1 MLYSAGSQGTSLV
14 GSSSPRFWVQA
25 GPVPVLSVPTWT
37 ISLSTGSVRPHTEP
51 ASRPL
56 LGIVGEWG
64 DARLARIE
72 SRSLRPLRGPELD
85 LFDPVGA
92 WAFSPDRSRLALAT
106 GCQAGLSLGNLQLV
120 DVRRMRQVG
129 CLAVGYV
136 GALAWPTPNRL
147 LAVASSPLEV
157 LLIDPGALRIIDR
170 TPVEGVG
177 VVGTARAGDRLI
189 VLTGRLSGPRRVV
202 PHRLVVADRGT
213 VRSVDVGSRASGL
226 VADSSGRRAFL
237 VSGGAVVKVDLD
249 TLAVANLRRSSRQRG
264 RGRVSRETRAALW
277 MGRGLIASFGSDV
290 TVDGRR
296 FRDAP
301 VGLRLIDTRTRT
313 ARLVDGKVAS
323 AVLAGDVLLA
333 TGADEIGLAAYDSRG
348 RKRFQLFRG
357 RSLGVVETFGG
368 RAYVQVAGKAG
379 LQTVGLRPGRILAVR
394 RAPLPLMLLKG

>member
-1 MLYSAGSQGTSLV
+1 MRRWGLALAVAIAAAASA
-14 GSSSPRFWVQA
+14 A
-25 GPVPVLSVPTWT
+25 VPS
-37 ISLSTGSVRPHTEP
+37 HTEP

-64 DARLARIE
+64 DARLVRIE
-72 SRSLRPLRGPELD
+72 PRSLRPLRGPELD
-85 LFDPVGA
+85 LFDPVSA

-129 CLAVGYV
+129 CFAVGYI

-147 LAVASSPLEV
+147 LAVANSPLGV

-177 VVGTARAGDRLI
+177 VAGTVGAGDRLI
-189 VLTGRLSGPRRVV
+189 VLTGRLSGQRRVV
-202 PHRLVVADRGT
+202 PHRLVVADTRGT
-213 VRSVDVGSRASGL
+213 VRSVPVGARASGL
-226 VADSSGRRAFL
+226 VADPSGRRAFL
-237 VSGGAVVKVDLD
+237 VSGGAVAKVDLD
-249 TLAVANLRRSSRQRG
+249 TLAVANVLRSSRERG

-277 MGRGLIASFGSDV
+277 MRRGLIASFGSDV

-301 VGLRLIDTRTRT
+301 LGLRLIDTRTRT

-333 TGADEIGLAAYDSRG
+333 TGADEIGLVAYDSRG

-379 LQTVGLRPGRILAVR
+379 LQTVDLRTGRILAAR
-394 RAPLPLMLLKG
+394 RAPLPLLLLKG

>member
-1 MLYSAGSQGTSLV
+1 VAGGTEPFVGLGRTVCVVRRWGLALAVAVAAAGSVAAPSH
-14 GSSSPRFWVQA
+14 S
-25 GPVPVLSVPTWT
+25 
-37 ISLSTGSVRPHTEP
+37 EP

-72 SRSLRPLRGPELD
+72 PRSLRPLRGPELD

-147 LAVASSPLEV
+147 LAVANSPLGV

-177 VVGTARAGDRLI
+177 VAGTARAGDRLI
-189 VLTGRLSGPRRVV
+189 FLTGRLRGQRRVV
-202 PHRLVVADRGT
+202 PHRLVVADTRGT
-213 VRSVDVGSRASGL
+213 IRSVDIGASRASGL
-226 VADSSGRRAFL
+226 VADPSGRRAFL
-237 VSGGAVVKVDLD
+237 VSGGAVVKVDLA
-249 TLAVANLRRSSRQRG
+249 TLTVANLRRSSRQRG
-264 RGRVSRETRAALW
+264 RGTVSRESRAAVW

-290 TVDGRR
+290 TIDGRR

-333 TGADEIGLAAYDSRG
+333 TGADEIGLVAYDSRG
-348 RKRFQLFRG
+348 RKRFQLFQG

-379 LQTVGLRPGRILAVR
+379 LQTVDLRTGRILAVR
-394 RAPLPLMLLKG
+394 RAPLPLLLLKG

>member
-1 MLYSAGSQGTSLV
+1 VGLGRTVCVVRRWGLALAVAAAAAGS
-14 GSSSPRFWVQA
+14 A
-25 GPVPVLSVPTWT
+25 AVPSH
-37 ISLSTGSVRPHTEP
+37 IEP
-51 ASRPL
+51 ASGPL

-64 DARLARIE
+64 DARLVRIE
-72 SRSLRPLRGPELD
+72 PRSLRSLRGPELD

-92 WAFSPDRSRLALAT
+92 WAFSPDRSRVALAT
-106 GCQAGLSLGNLQLV
+106 GCQTGLSLGNLQLV

-147 LAVASSPLEV
+147 LAVANSPLEV
-157 LLIDPGALRIIDR
+157 LLIDPAAPRIIDR

-189 VLTGRLSGPRRVV
+189 VLTGRSSGQRRVV
-202 PHRLVVADRGT
+202 PHRLVVADARGT
-213 VRSVDVGSRASGL
+213 VRSVAVGTSRASAL
-226 VADSSGRRAFL
+226 VADPSGRRAFL

-264 RGRVSRETRAALW
+264 RGSVSRETREALW
-277 MGRGLIASFGSDV
+277 MGRRLIASFGSDV

-296 FRDAP
+296 VRDAP
-301 VGLRLIDTRTRT
+301 IGLRLIDTRTRT

-333 TGADEIGLAAYDSRG
+333 TGADALGLVAYDSRG

-357 RSLGVVETFGG
+357 RSVGVIETLGG
-368 RAYVQVAGKAG
+368 RAYVQVGGKAG
-379 LQTVGLRPGRILAVR
+379 LQTVDLRTGRILAER
-394 RAPLPLMLLKG
+394 RAPLPLLLLKG

>member
-1 MLYSAGSQGTSLV
+1 MVVAVAVAGSAAV
-14 GSSSPRFWVQA
+14 PSSS
-25 GPVPVLSVPTWT
+25 
-37 ISLSTGSVRPHTEP
+37 EP

-72 SRSLRPLRGPELD
+72 PRSLRPLRGPELD

-106 GCQAGLSLGNLQLV
+106 GCQVGLSLGNLQLV

-129 CLAVGYV
+129 CLAVGDV

-147 LAVASSPLEV
+147 LAVANAPLAV
-157 LLIDPGALRIIDR
+157 LLIDPAALRIIER

-177 VVGTARAGDRLI
+177 VAGTARAGDRLI

-202 PHRLVVADRGT
+202 AHRLLVADARGA
-213 VRSVDVGSRASGL
+213 VRSTAIGASRASGL
-226 VADSSGRRAFL
+226 VADPSGRRAFL
-237 VSGGAVVKVDLD
+237 VSGGAVVQIDLD
-249 TLAVANLRRSSRQRG
+249 TLAVANLRRSSPQRG
-264 RGRVSRETRAALW
+264 RGRVTREIREALW
-277 MGRGLIASFGSDV
+277 IGRGLIASFGSDV
-290 TVDGRR
+290 TANGRR
-296 FRDAP
+296 FRDVP

-323 AVLAGDVLLA
+323 AELAGDVLLA
-333 TGADEIGLAAYDSRG
+333 TGADEIGLVGYDSRG

-357 RSLGVVETFGG
+357 RSLGRVETFGG

-379 LQTVGLRPGRILAVR
+379 LQTVDLRTGRLLAPR
-394 RAPLPLMLLKG
+394 RAPLPLLLLKG

>member
-1 MLYSAGSQGTSLV
+1 VAVAFAVAGSAAVPSGTES
-14 GSSSPRFWVQA
+14 
-25 GPVPVLSVPTWT
+25 
-37 ISLSTGSVRPHTEP
+37 

-64 DARLARIE
+64 DARLARID
-72 SRSLRPLRGPELD
+72 RGSLRPLRGPQLE

-106 GCQAGLSLGNLQLV
+106 GCQAGLSLGHLQLV

-147 LAVASSPLEV
+147 LVVATSPLEV
-157 LLIDPGALRIIDR
+157 LLIDPASVRVIER

-177 VVGTARAGDRLI
+177 VSGTARAGDRLI
-189 VLTGRLSGPRRVV
+189 VLTGRLSGQRRVV
-202 PHRLVVADRGT
+202 PHRLVVADTRGT
-213 VRSVDVGSRASGL
+213 VRSVAVGAHASGL
-226 VADSSGRRAFL
+226 VADPSGRRAFL
-237 VSGGAVVKVDLD
+237 VSGGAVVQIDLD
-249 TLAVANLRRSSRQRG
+249 TLAVANVRRSSRQRG
-264 RGRVSRETRAALW
+264 RRRASRETRAALW

-313 ARLVDGKVAS
+313 ARLVDAKVSFAE
-323 AVLAGDVLLA
+323 LAGDVLLA
-333 TGADEIGLAAYDSRG
+333 TGADEIGLVAYDARG

-357 RSLGVVETFGG
+357 RSLGAVETFGG

-379 LQTVGLRPGRILAVR
+379 LQRVVLRTGRILSPR
-394 RAPLPLMLLKG
+394 RAPLPLLLLKG

>member
-1 MLYSAGSQGTSLV
+1 LAV
-14 GSSSPRFWVQA
+14 VIVA
-25 GPVPVLSVPTWT
+25 AVAVPSH
-37 ISLSTGSVRPHTEP
+37 SEP

-72 SRSLRPLRGPELD
+72 PRSLRPLRGPELD

-120 DVRRMRQVG
+120 DVRRMRQIG

-147 LAVASSPLEV
+147 LAVVSSPLEV

-177 VVGTARAGDRLI
+177 VVDTARTGDRLI

-202 PHRLVVADRGT
+202 PHRLVVADTRGT

-226 VADSSGRRAFL
+226 VAEPSGRRAFL
-237 VSGGAVVKVDLD
+237 VSGGAVLKVDLD

-296 FRDAP
+296 VRDAP
-301 VGLRLIDTRTRT
+301 VGLRLIDTTTRT
-313 ARLVDGKVAS
+313 ARLVDRKVAS

-368 RAYVQVAGKAG
+368 RAFVQVADKAG
-379 LQTVGLRPGRILAVR
+379 LQTVDLRTGRILAPR
-394 RAPLPLMLLKG
+394 RVPLPLLLLKG

>member
-1 MLYSAGSQGTSLV
+1 MAVAFAVAGS
-14 GSSSPRFWVQA
+14 A
-25 GPVPVLSVPTWT
+25 AVPS
-37 ISLSTGSVRPHTEP
+37 HTEP
-51 ASRPL
+51 PSRPL

-64 DARLARIE
+64 DARLVRIE
-72 SRSLRPLRGPELD
+72 PRSLRPLRGPQLD
-85 LFDPVGA
+85 LFDPVSA

-129 CLAVGYV
+129 CLAVGYI

-147 LAVASSPLEV
+147 LAVANSPLGV

-177 VVGTARAGDRLI
+177 VSGTARAGDRLI
-189 VLTGRLSGPRRVV
+189 VLTGRLSGQRRVV
-202 PHRLVVADRGT
+202 PHRLVVADTRGT
-213 VRSVDVGSRASGL
+213 VRSVPVGAGASGL
-226 VADSSGRRAFL
+226 VADPSRRRAFL

-249 TLAVANLRRSSRQRG
+249 TLAVANVRRSSRQRG
-264 RGRVSRETRAALW
+264 RGRVSRETRGALW

-290 TVDGRR
+290 TVEGRR

-333 TGADEIGLAAYDSRG
+333 TGADEIGLVAYDSRG
-348 RKRFQLFRG
+348 RKRFQLFRR
-357 RSLGVVETFGG
+357 RSLGRIETFGG

-379 LQTVGLRPGRILAVR
+379 VQTVDLRTGRILAAR
-394 RAPLPLMLLKG
+394 RAPLPLLLLKG